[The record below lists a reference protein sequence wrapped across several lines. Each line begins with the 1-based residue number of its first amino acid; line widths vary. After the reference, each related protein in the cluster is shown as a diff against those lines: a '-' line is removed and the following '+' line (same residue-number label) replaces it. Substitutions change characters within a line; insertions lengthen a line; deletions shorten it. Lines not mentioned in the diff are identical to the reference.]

1 MVRKMEKINKEELM
15 KKLNLTEEEME
26 KVAGGDIIDVECRN
40 RCISQ
45 KAEVLATCLSVRY
58 KVCVALA
65 EDFENECLSRC

>member
-1 MVRKMEKINKEELM
+1 MEKINKEELM

-40 RCISQ
+40 SCTSQ

-58 KVCVALA
+58 KVCVAFA
-65 EDFENECLSRC
+65 EDFEKECLSKC